1 MVSVDCNDN
10 ATLVLHNTHVTHLPY
25 TYYYVT
31 KNRIFISKCNGYWH
45 LLRLQVVGCFW

>member
-25 TYYYVT
+25 TYCYVT
-31 KNRIFISKCNGYWH
+31 KVLFLFQNAMGTGVY
-45 LLRLQVVGCFW
+45 